1 MPFISISVKT
11 NLSVLID
18 LEVLAIFG
26 SFMENVSWVQ
36 VDWEIKFFIILFMVS
51 SYDQSFC

>member
-26 SFMENVSWVQ
+26 SFMENVSWLQ
-36 VDWEIKFFIILFMVS
+36 VDWEVKFFIILFMVS